1 MTIHFRKA
9 TPADW
14 EILKPLMLGLYQEDP
29 SPYPVTPEKIART
42 LEESSRHPEKL
53 QLIAFESA
61 DLETRDRVI
70 GYALLVFYW
79 SNEVGGTVI
88 FIDELF
94 IASTH
99 RGQGI
104 ATQFF
109 TWLEQT
115 YTSTAQGFALET
127 TPSNTRARALYE
139 KLGFRPYKNQLLFK
153 RATDHIDRQTFL

>member
-1 MTIHFRKA
+1 MSLFFRAA

-14 EILKPLMLGLYQEDP
+14 ENLTPFMLGLYKEDP
-29 SPYPVTPEKIART
+29 SPNTITLETIART
-42 LEESSRHPEKL
+42 LQESIQHPEKL
-53 QLIAFESA
+53 QLIAFELA
-61 DLETRDRVI
+61 DPNRPLQLI
-70 GYALLVFYW
+70 GYSLLVFYW
-79 SNEVGGTVI
+79 SNELGGNVI

-94 IASTH
+94 IATAF

-115 YTSTAQGFALET
+115 FSPHTQGFALET
-127 TPSNTRARALYE
+127 TPTNVRARALYE

-153 RATDHIDRQTFL
+153 RSLQ

>member
-1 MTIHFRKA
+1 MSIHFRAA

-14 EILKPLMLGLYQEDP
+14 DALKPLMLGLYQEDP
-29 SPYPVTPEKIART
+29 SPYPVTLEKIERT
-42 LEESSRHPEKL
+42 LQQATQHPAQL
-53 QLIAFESA
+53 QPIAFEA
-61 DLETRDRVI
+61 TDAPAGDRLI

-94 IASTH
+94 ITSPY

-109 TWLEQT
+109 TWLEHT
-115 YTSTAQGFALET
+115 YTPAAHGFALET
-127 TPSNTRARALYE
+127 TPTNTRARALYE

-153 RATDHIDRQTFL
+153 RSGVGDGG